1 MSADLDRGAFQGLVL
16 ARLDALKEL
25 GADVKECLK
34 EHEKRLTLLEHMAV
48 RAKLWGTVAGVVAGF
63 ISSKLPFFTGTRSG
77 LYGAT
82 AGGIIFWLWPI
93 WVIRHPKTK

>member
-1 MSADLDRGAFQGLVL
+1 MSEDLDRGAFQGLVL
-16 ARLDALKEL
+16 ARLDSLKEL

-63 ISSKLPFFTGTRSG
+63 VSSKLPFFTGTKTG

-82 AGGIIFWLWPI
+82 MGGIIFWLWPM
-93 WVIRHPKTK
+93 WVTRRFKIK